1 MIDEALLD
9 ALADGER
16 HSGEALAQRFG
27 ISRAALAKRVGQLRA
42 LGVEVA
48 AQAGLGYQLV
58 EPWQRL
64 DAEAIQ
70 RALSRAARQSGLTVR
85 VISSTDSTN
94 GQLLATDA
102 AQDPQVLFAEHQSAG
117 RGRRGRAWQSPFGV
131 NLYLSLAWTF
141 SAWPPRFTTLP
152 LAVAV
157 ALCRALA
164 TLGIEAGIKWPND
177 IQIDGR
183 KLAGILIE
191 PRGETGGSCRV
202 VIGVG
207 INGAMT
213 ATQGE
218 GISQP
223 WIGLREAL
231 GGQPS
236 PPRNAVAATV
246 VTALAEALA
255 QFAEHGF
262 APFAPEWRQR
272 DLLAGRAVRLDD
284 APEVEAVARGID
296 ADGGLLLDTSAGPR
310 TVHAGEVSVRRR

>member
-27 ISRAALAKRVGQLRA
+27 ISRAALAKRVQQLRA
-42 LGVEVA
+42 LGVEIA
-48 AQAGLGYQLV
+48 AQAGLGYQLA

-64 DAEAIQ
+64 DADAIQ
-70 RALSRAARQSGLTVR
+70 RALPRTVQALGLHVQVLT
-85 VISSTDSTN
+85 STDSTN
-94 GQLLATDA
+94 SQLLATDA
-102 AQDPQVLFAEHQSAG
+102 AGDPQVLFAEHQSAG
-117 RGRRGRAWQSPFGV
+117 RGRRGRAWQSPFGA
-131 NLYLSLAWTF
+131 NFYLSLAWTF
-141 SAWPPRFTTLP
+141 PAWPPRLTTLP

-164 TLGIEAGIKWPND
+164 NLGVQAGIKWPND
-177 IQIDGR
+177 IQVEGR

-191 PRGETGGSCRV
+191 PRGEAGGSCRV
-202 VIGVG
+202 VIGAG

-213 ATQGE
+213 AAQGE
-218 GISQP
+218 GIGQP

-231 GGQPS
+231 AGRPL
-236 PPRNAVAATV
+236 PPRNTVATTL
-246 VTALAEALA
+246 VTTLAEALA

-272 DLLAGRAVRLDD
+272 DLLAGRTVRLDD
-284 APEVEAVARGID
+284 APAIEAVARGID
-296 ADGGLLLDTSAGPR
+296 ADGGLVLDTPAGPR
-310 TVHAGEVSVRRR
+310 TVHAGEVSVRSR